1 MKKAASQGGKTKAAT
16 YNGSAQSMAKMHPI
30 LKGLG
35 ILSGFILVLFV
46 LVFFYAYL
54 TGGDSRALSFLA
66 GDGVGVLQIEGT
78 IDDSRGVLGEL
89 KRFKEAPWIKAIVV
103 RIDSPGGAVA
113 PTQEIFDEIQK
124 TQKRKPLIASL
135 GGMATSG
142 GYYIASACEKIVANP
157 GTLTGS
163 IGVIMQLGNV
173 EELMKKVGVKG
184 YNIKSGA
191 NKDIGSPFQP
201 LSQEGREILQ
211 NLVDNV
217 HGQFV
222 SAVAQGRGMNEAQV
236 RKLADGRVYSGAQ
249 AKELGL
255 VDEFGTLDDA
265 IEAAAKRVGLEEN
278 PIVYYSSP
286 EQERWWER
294 IFLAALGK
302 RLPTSQWGWLRYEWS
317 PALLQ

>member
-1 MKKAASQGGKTKAAT
+1 
-16 YNGSAQSMAKMHPI
+16 MARRHPI

-35 ILSGFILVLFV
+35 ILSGFVLIVFV
-46 LVFFYAYL
+46 VAFFYAYL
-54 TGGDSRALSFLA
+54 TGGDLRVLSLLS
-66 GDGVGVLQIEGT
+66 GEGIGVLQIEGA
-78 IDDSRGVLGEL
+78 IDDSRGVLSEL

-113 PTQEIFDEIQK
+113 PTQEIFDELAK
-124 TQKRKPLIASL
+124 TKKRKPLIASM

-142 GYYIASACEKIVANP
+142 GYYIASACDKIVANP

-163 IGVIMQLGNV
+163 IGVIMQLNNV

-201 LSQEGREILQ
+201 LSAEGREILQ
-211 NLVDNV
+211 SLVDNV
-217 HGQFV
+217 HSQFV
-222 SAVAQGRGMNEAQV
+222 SAVAKGRGMDEAKV

-255 VDEFGTLDDA
+255 VDQFGTLQDA
-265 IEAAAKRVGLEEN
+265 IELAAKRVGLEEN
-278 PIVYYSSP
+278 PTVYYSRL
-286 EQERWWER
+286 EQERWWEKMFFSAIGR
-294 IFLAALGK
+294 
-302 RLPTSQWGWLRYEWS
+302 RLPGNERGWLRYEWS
-317 PALLQ
+317 PSLLR